1 MANLPYVL
9 WVVGFNNA
17 QVLLFALVEVVC
29 FDTQAQLEQEGQ
41 GQSEITAAFNS
52 NGLAVF
58 LVANLLTGVVNMGLD
73 TLGTGALGAMGTLVA
88 YAGCVTGFAMG
99 MRRLGVKVKL

>member
-17 QVLLFALVEVVC
+17 QVLLFALVDAVC
-29 FDTQAQLEQEGQ
+29 FGGEAPQTEPAQGR
-41 GQSEITAAFNS
+41 SEIMAAFNS

-58 LVANLLTGVVNMGLD
+58 LIANLLTGAVNMGLD

-88 YAGCVTGFAMG
+88 YAGCVTGFAIG
-99 MRRLGVKVKL
+99 MRWLGVKIKL